1 MAKKKSRSDKDGSV
15 YPYETNSGI
24 RYRWQ
29 ATVKTVNHLGVIVK
43 ARLSKGGFLTA
54 KEADY
59 AMQEVLRDSRMGK
72 PVSTANPTFQDYA
85 SQWLDSLTLAN
96 STLQGYEKI
105 LRVHLYPHIGNLKLT
120 EIGSTTV
127 AKLYKHL
134 KESGNHGRLT
144 SGGPLTYNTV
154 NKIHIV
160 LGAVMQDAL
169 NDGLVPVNH
178 VRNNPKL
185 VKAPTGRHIRM
196 EQKELKPWTAKQVN
210 EFLSWS
216 EHVNKDDLFP
226 LWHLYCHTGVRR
238 GEGAALTWGDINFD
252 TGHISIRRS
261 TDSAL
266 RKSVKKTKT
275 YQPRSIKV
283 SDDVLAVLKAH
294 KIHRSALGI
303 EFIKPDAYVFGTL
316 DGTVRNAG
324 DVGQRWNSSLVKAME
339 SNSDLHHITI
349 KGLRHTH
356 ATILLE
362 IGTQPKVVQER
373 LGHSNISTTM
383 NIYSHVTQTMQ
394 ADAVTAFEQ
403 KLKGA

>member
-1 MAKKKSRSDKDGSV
+1 MAKKNTRSTSDGSV
-15 YPYETNSGI
+15 YDYLTKAGT

-29 ATVKTVNHLGVIVK
+29 ATLQTVNRLGVTSK

-54 KEADY
+54 KEAHY
-59 AMQEVLRDSRMGK
+59 AMQEVLRDSRLGK
-72 PVSTANPTFQDYA
+72 SVSTQNPTFEEYA
-85 SQWLDSLTLAN
+85 NDWLASLSLAN
-96 STLQGYEKI
+96 STIQGYEKI
-105 LRVHLYPHIGNLKLT
+105 LRVHLYPNLGYLKLT
-120 EIGSTTV
+120 DIGSTTV

-134 KESGNHGRLT
+134 KENGNHGRLT
-144 SGGPLTYNTV
+144 HGGPLTYNTV

-160 LGAVMQDAL
+160 LGAVMQDAF

-196 EQKELKPWTAKQVN
+196 EQKELKPWTAKQVQ
-210 EFLSWS
+210 EFLAWS
-216 EHVNKDDLFP
+216 EHINKDDLFP

-238 GEGAALTWGDINFD
+238 GEGAALTWGDVNFE

-266 RKSVKKTKT
+266 RKAVKKTKT

-283 SDDVLAVLKAH
+283 SEEVLAVLKAH
-294 KIHRSALGI
+294 KMHRSTLGI
-303 EFIKPDAYVFGTL
+303 TFVKPDAYVFGTL

-324 DVGQRWNSSLVKAME
+324 DVGQRWNSSLLKAM
-339 SNSDLHHITI
+339 SANSDLHHITI

-394 ADAVTAFEQ
+394 SDAVDAFEQ
-403 KLKGA
+403 KLKRA